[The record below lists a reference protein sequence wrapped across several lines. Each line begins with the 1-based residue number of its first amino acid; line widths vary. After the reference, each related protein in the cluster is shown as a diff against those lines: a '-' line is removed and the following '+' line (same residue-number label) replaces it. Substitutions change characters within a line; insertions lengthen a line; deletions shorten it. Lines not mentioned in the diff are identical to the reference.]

1 MALLVEEMAREYA
14 WPLKR
19 CLTALFLAVSPNSV
33 EVSYMLIQDIPSGY
47 TPASFTAAAIYLKAP
62 SPPGLGAVM

>member
-19 CLTALFLAVSPNSV
+19 CLTALFLAVSPNRV
-33 EVSYMLIQDIPSGY
+33 EVSYMLIQDISSGY

>member
-1 MALLVEEMAREYA
+1 MAPLVEEMAREYG

-19 CLTALFLAVSPNSV
+19 CLMALFSAVSPNSV
-33 EVSYMLIQDIPSGY
+33 EVSYMLIQDISSGY
-47 TPASFTAAAIYLKAP
+47 TPASFIAAAIHLKAP